1 MQNDRVKREFSS
13 VVGTLR
19 VLNGAEYR
27 EREAVW
33 AIPIAC
39 RGAIVAHLKVSRD
52 GTRVMP
58 NYPEEQEMRAYGQ

>member
-33 AIPIAC
+33 AIPIAS